1 MKRTEGLEV
10 FIQTLPTEKFYHFLK
25 AMLSIKSSPRDM
37 EPYHLVSELQIKA
50 ACDQNASSL

>member
-1 MKRTEGLEV
+1 MKRTKGPEV

-25 AMLSIKSSPRDM
+25 AMLSIKSSLRDM
-37 EPYHLVSELQIKA
+37 EPYNLVSELQIKA